1 MSTPATLLLI
11 DLSSIA
17 VPIYKMSGSEADPD
31 YTATQT
37 VARVRSLAAGVD
49 HVVVCCDSGRSFR
62 HDVSEAYKAQRPQ
75 ADAPMRHQ
83 IRLAQERLKADGFP
97 VWSAKGFEADD
108 VIASAAYLALADAER
123 VVTVRIA
130 SADKDLLALVTDR
143 CVIHS
148 LRDGSTVDTAKV
160 VEKFGVRPDQMTD
173 YLCLVGDSSD
183 NIAGAKG
190 IGPKGAA
197 KLLAQF
203 GTLAELYRD
212 LHGATDV
219 ALKALG
225 LTPAIVASLRELE
238 PRLDEVR
245 QLVTLRTDVDVP
257 LTEAWQPRTP
267 TTTPTTD
274 MDIPDTDTDIP
285 DTNHTTVP
293 NAAPTTAAQAAPS
306 EPAQA
311 PPAPAPAPA
320 RPADSMEIARP
331 SVSAMAPREGV
342 SFTHQLEPRTLQE
355 AGQLA
360 KWIFESKQFSS
371 YGTAQAV
378 LATILAGRE
387 LGLQAMASLRAIHI
401 VDGKPTLSAD
411 LIRGL
416 VIRSSAARYFRC
428 VERTPERATFETQR
442 GDDPPMVLTFTI
454 EEGRA
459 MWAKGDDAWNK
470 SGWGK
475 FPSDMLVARASAKLA
490 RLVYPELTFGLYT
503 NDEIEDGR
511 VA

>member
-17 VPIYKMSGSEADPD
+17 VPIYKMSGSEADPN

-37 VARVRSLAAGVD
+37 VARVRSLASGVD
-49 HVVVCCDSGRSFR
+49 HVAVCCDSDRSFR
-62 HDVSEAYKAQRPQ
+62 HGVSETYKAQRPQ
-75 ADAPMRHQ
+75 ADAPMLHQ
-83 IRLAQERLKADGFP
+83 VRLAEERLSADGFP
-97 VWSAKGFEADD
+97 VWRAKGFEADD

-123 VVTVRIA
+123 DVIVRIA

-143 CVIHS
+143 CAIHS
-148 LRDGSTVDTAKV
+148 LRDGSTVDAAAV

-203 GTLAELYRD
+203 GSLVELYRD
-212 LHGATDV
+212 LSGADEA

-225 LTPAIVASLRELE
+225 LTPAVVVSLRELE

-245 QLVTLRTDVDVP
+245 RLVTLRTDVDVP
-257 LTEAWQPRTP
+257 LHEAWHPRTP
-267 TTTPTTD
+267 LATPTTD
-274 MDIPDTDTDIP
+274 MDIPDTD
-285 DTNHTTVP
+285 NTTVTD
-293 NAAPTTAAQAAPS
+293 ATPTTSAQAAPS
-306 EPAQA
+306 EPTPTQS
-311 PPAPAPAPA
+311 APASAPA
-320 RPADSMEIARP
+320 RPAEGMELARP
-331 SVSAMAPREGV
+331 SVSAMTPRDSV

-360 KWIFESKQFSS
+360 KWIFESRQFSS
-371 YGTAQAV
+371 YGSPQAV

-401 VDGKPTLSAD
+401 VDGKPTLAAD
-411 LIRGL
+411 LIRAKVLQSGL
-416 VIRSSAARYFRC
+416 ARTFRC
-428 VERTPERATFETQR
+428 VERHDVKGEERATFMTQR
-442 GDDPPMVLTFTI
+442 GDDPPISVTFTVAD
-454 EEGRA
+454 GRA
-459 MWAKGDDAWNK
+459 MWAKSDEAWAK
-470 SGWGK
+470 SGWGRNAV
-475 FPSDMLVARASAKLA
+475 DMCVARASVKLA
-490 RLVYPELTFGLYT
+490 RLVYPEVAFGIYT
-503 NDEIEDGR
+503 RDEIEDGR
-511 VA
+511 AA